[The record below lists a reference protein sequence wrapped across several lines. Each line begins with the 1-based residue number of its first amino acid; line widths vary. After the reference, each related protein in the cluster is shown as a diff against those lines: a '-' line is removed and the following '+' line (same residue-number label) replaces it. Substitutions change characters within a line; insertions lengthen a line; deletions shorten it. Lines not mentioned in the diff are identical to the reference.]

1 MLNHLISGKSFADDA
16 NKMEQAVKSNVIRVH
31 TAGGPEVLKL
41 ESVDV
46 PPPGEGEVL
55 IRHNAIGVN
64 LIDTY
69 HRSMDAGQYAI
80 ARPATL
86 GVEAAGVVEALG
98 SGVESVKVGDRVA
111 YWNFLG
117 AYAERRIVPAWRLVP
132 IPDDISDQVAAAALL
147 KGATAYYL
155 LHRIWSVKKGDSVLI
170 HAAAGGVGTLLCQW
184 ANHLGATVIGT
195 VGSPEKVNIAQ
206 RSGCSHVILYREQ
219 DFVTEVRRVTDGKGV
234 NVVFDSVGRDTF
246 SKSLDCLCPLGMM
259 VNFGQ
264 ASGPVDPL
272 DISVLAQKGSL
283 FLAKPTL
290 ATFTQT
296 RGDLLELANGVYTAL
311 RVKGINVEIGHS
323 APLAEA
329 PEVHR
334 ILESRK
340 TTGSTLFIL

>member
-1 MLNHLISGKSFADDA
+1 
-16 NKMEQAVKSNVIRVH
+16 MEQALKSSAIRVH
-31 TAGGPEVLKL
+31 TAGGPEVLRL

-46 PPPGEGEVL
+46 PAPGEGEAL
-55 IRHNAIGVN
+55 IRHTAIGVN

-69 HRSMDAGQYAI
+69 HRSMDTGQYAI
-80 ARPATL
+80 TRPATL

-98 SGVESVKVGDRVA
+98 SGVDTMTVGDRVA

-132 IPDDISDQVAAAALL
+132 IPEDISDEVAAATLL

-155 LHRIWSVKKGDSVLI
+155 LHRIWAVKEGDSVLV

-184 ANHLGATVIGT
+184 ANSLGATVLGT
-195 VGSPEKVNIAQ
+195 VGSREKVDIAH
-206 RSGCSHVILYREQ
+206 RSGCTHVILYREQ
-219 DFVTEVRRVTDGKGV
+219 DFVSEVRQLTDGKGV
-234 NVVFDSVGRDTF
+234 DVVYDSVGRDTF
-246 SKSLDCLCPLGMM
+246 ARSLDCLRRLGMM

-290 ATFTQT
+290 ATFSQT
-296 RGDLLELANGVYTAL
+296 RDDLLELANGVYDAL
-311 RVKGINVEIGHS
+311 RAKAINVEIGYS
-323 APLAEA
+323 APLTAA

-340 TTGSTLFIL
+340 TTGSTLLIP

>member
-1 MLNHLISGKSFADDA
+1 
-16 NKMEQAVKSNVIRVH
+16 MEQALKSNAIRVH
-31 TAGGPEVLKL
+31 TAGGPEVLRL

-46 PPPGEGEVL
+46 PAPGEGEAL
-55 IRHNAIGVN
+55 IRHTAIGVN

-69 HRSMDAGQYAI
+69 HRSMDTGQYAI
-80 ARPATL
+80 TRPATL

-98 SGVESVKVGDRVA
+98 SGVDTMAVGDRVA

-132 IPDDISDQVAAAALL
+132 IPEDISDEVAAATLL

-155 LHRIWSVKKGDSVLI
+155 LHRIWAVKEGDSVLV

-184 ANHLGATVIGT
+184 ANHLGATVLGT
-195 VGSPEKVNIAQ
+195 VGSREKVDIAL
-206 RSGCSHVILYREQ
+206 RSGCTHVILYREQ
-219 DFVTEVRRVTDGKGV
+219 DFVSEVRQLTDGKGV
-234 NVVFDSVGRDTF
+234 DVVYDSVGRDTF
-246 SKSLDCLCPLGMM
+246 AKSLDCLRRLGMM

-290 ATFTQT
+290 ATFSQT
-296 RGDLLELANGVYTAL
+296 RDDLLELANGVYDAL
-311 RVKGINVEIGHS
+311 RAKAINVEIGYS
-323 APLAEA
+323 APLTAA

-340 TTGSTLFIL
+340 TTGSTLLIP